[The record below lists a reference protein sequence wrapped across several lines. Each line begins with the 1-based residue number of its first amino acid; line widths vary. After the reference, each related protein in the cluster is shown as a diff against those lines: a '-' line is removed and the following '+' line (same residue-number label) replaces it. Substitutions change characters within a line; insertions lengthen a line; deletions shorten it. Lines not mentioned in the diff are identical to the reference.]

1 MVHVS
6 LTGSFNFGAAHDP
19 DFRILG
25 VLRAKGSK
33 GIKRRGPQMTIDII
47 AFLGFVFTLTSLIAK
62 AYERRQDV
70 LYGPYIQG
78 RNPQRPFED
87 AIARLAQAI
96 KTSGLRR
103 HFADIGWR
111 FRGVSCLASAIIC

>member
-1 MVHVS
+1 
-6 LTGSFNFGAAHDP
+6 
-19 DFRILG
+19 
-25 VLRAKGSK
+25 
-33 GIKRRGPQMTIDII
+33 MTIDII

-96 KTSGLRR
+96 ETSGLRR
-103 HFADIGWR
+103 HFADIGWK
-111 FRGVSCLASAIIC
+111 FRGVSCFASAIIC